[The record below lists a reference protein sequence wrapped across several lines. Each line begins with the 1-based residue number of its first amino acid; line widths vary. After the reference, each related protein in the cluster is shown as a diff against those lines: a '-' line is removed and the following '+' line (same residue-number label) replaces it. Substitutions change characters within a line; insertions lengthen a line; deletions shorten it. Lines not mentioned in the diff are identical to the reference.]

1 VYKGLF
7 TTTQRKKKQNQPVDT
22 APTTHKKP
30 HNNVNTLERFIFSAY
45 ANMHR
50 WRMITVRR
58 DVVPQGTEPQTEN
71 TFEVKNMAYKYI
83 AEEWAK
89 PEKSFVEELMRQRL
103 IQWRKE
109 PTVNRVERPLRLD
122 RARKLGYKAKQ
133 GFVIARVSVRRGNLR
148 KLRPVSG
155 RRPKRMGV
163 KKFKPA
169 KSLRLIAEERT
180 ARKFPN
186 LEVLNSYWVG
196 EDGRS
201 KWFEVILVDPHS
213 PSIVNDNDI
222 NWITE
227 PQHKRRVFR
236 SLTSAGK
243 KIRSL
248 RNKGTGAEKVRPSK
262 RKVPKGEHH

>member
-1 VYKGLF
+1 
-7 TTTQRKKKQNQPVDT
+7 
-22 APTTHKKP
+22 
-30 HNNVNTLERFIFSAY
+30 
-45 ANMHR
+45 
-50 WRMITVRR
+50 
-58 DVVPQGTEPQTEN
+58 
-71 TFEVKNMAYKYI
+71 MAYKYI

-103 IQWRKE
+103 IEWRKQN
-109 PTVNRVERPLRLD
+109 TVTRIERPTRLD

-133 GFVIARVSVRRGNLR
+133 GFVIARTRVRKGNLR
-148 KLRPVSG
+148 KIRPKSG
-155 RRPKRMGV
+155 RRQKRMGV

-201 KWFEVILVDPHS
+201 KWFEVILVDPNS
-213 PSIVNDNDI
+213 PTIKSDKDI

-248 RNKGTGAEKVRPSK
+248 RHKGKGAEKVRPSK
-262 RKVPKGEHH
+262 RKVPKGEH